1 MINYF
6 KKLLATLSSIDE
18 QIKINNKHL
27 KALSNC
33 VEVNHHSHGDKH
45 SISTKHWND

>member
-6 KKLLATLSSIDE
+6 KQLLATLKSIDAS
-18 QIKINNKHL
+18 L
-27 KALSNC
+27 KELSVC
-33 VEVNHHSHGDKH
+33 VRHDHHGHGDRH